1 MVGDRS
7 QVAVSLRHVL
17 EKEYPDNWSDLVPKV
32 MSFINTQDITRL
44 HGALYTMRIII
55 KKYEHK
61 PSEGGLREPLNQI
74 VQATFP
80 ALLQLFGALA
90 KHTNLEACL
99 LQRIL
104 TKIFWS
110 ATQVGFPHATLT
122 IHDTR
127 TRTHTINE
135 LTLYMIERVASD
147 AARSEGGRG
156 LVHHLHRA
164 PSQARARRGTT
175 LSRGGSCVCRVI

>member
-1 MVGDRS
+1 MVDDRS

-110 ATQVGFPHATLT
+110 ATQVGFT
-122 IHDTR
+122 HDTQLLSSR
-127 TRTHTINE
+127 CTLQNALPPMLRDLRAVEGWFTIFTE
-135 LTLYMIERVASD
+135 LLLRPVPTEVPLF
-147 AARSEGGRG
+147 
-156 LVHHLHRA
+156 LV
-164 PSQARARRGTT
+164 SV
-175 LSRGGSCVCRVI
+175 CV

>member
-110 ATQVGFPHATLT
+110 ATQVGFPHATHAHT
-122 IHDTR
+122 RHTTHDTH
-127 TRTHTINE
+127 TTHAHGTHTINQ
-135 LTLYMIERVASD
+135 LTLYMTERVASD
-147 AARSEGGRG
+147 AA
-156 LVHHLHRA
+156 
-164 PSQARARRGTT
+164 
-175 LSRGGSCVCRVI
+175 